1 MSNLIKGRT
10 GLWEVVIGLE
20 IHAQVSSKAKLFSNS
35 STTFAADPNT
45 QVSFVD
51 AGMPGMLPVING
63 YCVDQAIKSGLGLN
77 GKIEKVSIFDRKNYF
92 YADLPTGYQIS
103 QFYHPI
109 VTGGYVDIDLDEKT
123 TKRIHITR
131 LHMEQDAG
139 KSTHDL
145 SPTESFIDLNRAGIA
160 LMEIVSE
167 PEINSAKEAQE
178 YVKKIRSILRY
189 LGTCDGN
196 MDEGSFRVDVNVSLH
211 KPGTPFGD
219 RAEIKNINSVKFV
232 GQAIEYEI
240 IRQLGLIEEGGSIV
254 QETRLFDPVKSET
267 RSMRSKENAHDYRYF
282 PDPDLKPLILTD
294 ARIEKIRS
302 EMVELP
308 DAKKTRFMTD
318 LGLTA
323 YDADVLVVEKETA
336 DFYEGILAASQ
347 SKDKKLAAKQIANW
361 LTSEVFGAM
370 NRSSISDLKALP
382 FKPAYLAELVD
393 LILKDTISGKIAK
406 DVFAKMWETGDNP
419 NTIIEK
425 QGLKQVS
432 DPKEIEDAV
441 AKVLERSVEQ
451 LEQYKA
457 GKETLFG
464 YFVGQVMKD
473 MKGKANPGLVNDVLK
488 KALS

>member
-35 STTFAADPNT
+35 GTAFGADPNT

-51 AGMPGMLPVING
+51 AGMPGMLPVINS
-63 YCVDQAIKSGLGLN
+63 YCIDQAIKSGLGLN

-109 VTGGYVDIDLDEKT
+109 VTGGYVDIDLDENT
-123 TKRIHITR
+123 TKRIHVTR

-167 PEINSAKEAQE
+167 PEMHSAKEAQE

-211 KPGTPFGD
+211 KPDTPFGD

-240 IRQLGLIEEGGSIV
+240 VRQLGIIEDGGSIV
-254 QETRLFDPVKSET
+254 QETRLFDPVKGET

-294 ARIEKIRS
+294 ERIAKARS

-308 DAKKTRFMTD
+308 DAKKARFMTD
-318 LGLTA
+318 LALTA
-323 YDADVLVVEKETA
+323 YDADVLVVEKKTA
-336 DFYEGILAASQ
+336 DFYENILAASK

-370 NRSSISDLKALP
+370 NRSGIAELDKIP
-382 FKPAYLAELVD
+382 FKSDYLAELVD
-393 LILKDTISGKIAK
+393 LILGGTISGKIAK

-419 NTIIEK
+419 NMIIEK

-441 AKVLERSVEQ
+441 AKVLARSTAQ
-451 LEQYKA
+451 LEEYKA

-464 YFVGQVMKD
+464 FFVGQVMKD
-473 MKGKANPGLVNDVLK
+473 MKGKANPGLVNEALK

>member
-1 MSNLIKGRT
+1 MSHLITGRT

-20 IHAQVSSKAKLFSNS
+20 IHAQIASKAKLFSDS
-35 STTFAADPNT
+35 ATTFAADPNT

-77 GKIEKVSIFDRKNYF
+77 GTIKKVSIFDRKNYF

-123 TKRIHITR
+123 TKRIHIAR

-139 KSTHDL
+139 KSIHDL
-145 SPTESFIDLNRAGIA
+145 SATESFIDLNRAGIA

-167 PEINSAKEAQE
+167 PEMHTAKEAQE

-240 IRQLGLIEEGGSIV
+240 IRQLSIIEEGGSIV
-254 QETRLFDPVKSET
+254 QETRLFDPAKGET

-282 PDPDLKPLILTD
+282 PDPDLKPLIITEE
-294 ARIEKIRS
+294 RIDKIRS

-308 DAKKTRFMTD
+308 DAKKTRFMTN

-336 DFYEGILAASQ
+336 DFYEGLLAASQ
-347 SKDKKLAAKQIANW
+347 AKDKKLAAKQIANW

-370 NRSSISDLKALP
+370 NRFGIADFKALP
-382 FKPAYLAELVD
+382 FKPMYLAELVD
-393 LILKDTISGKIAK
+393 LILNDTISGKIAK
-406 DVFAKMWETGDNP
+406 DVFAQMWETGESP
-419 NTIIEK
+419 NIIIEK

-432 DPKEIEDAV
+432 DPREIEDAV
-441 AKVLERSVEQ
+441 VNVLKRSAEQ
-451 LEQYKA
+451 VEQYKA
-457 GKETLFG
+457 GKETLFA

>member
-35 STTFAADPNT
+35 ATTFAADPNT

-77 GKIEKVSIFDRKNYF
+77 GTIEKVSIFDRKNYF

-109 VTGGYVDIDLDEKT
+109 VTGGYVDIDLDEHT

-219 RAEIKNINSVKFV
+219 RAEIKNINSIKFV

-240 IRQLGLIEEGGSIV
+240 IRQLGIIEEGGSIV
-254 QETRLFDPVKSET
+254 QETRLFDPVKGET

-282 PDPDLKPLILTD
+282 PDPDLKPLILTE

-308 DAKKTRFMTD
+308 DAKKARFMTD

-347 SKDKKLAAKQIANW
+347 SKDKKLVAKQIANW

-370 NRSSISDLKALP
+370 NRSGIANLKTLP

-393 LILKDTISGKIAK
+393 LIVNDTISGKIAK
-406 DVFAKMWETGDNP
+406 DVFAKMWETGENP
-419 NTIIEK
+419 NTIIEQ

-441 AKVLERSVEQ
+441 AKVLARSVAQ

-488 KALS
+488 RALS